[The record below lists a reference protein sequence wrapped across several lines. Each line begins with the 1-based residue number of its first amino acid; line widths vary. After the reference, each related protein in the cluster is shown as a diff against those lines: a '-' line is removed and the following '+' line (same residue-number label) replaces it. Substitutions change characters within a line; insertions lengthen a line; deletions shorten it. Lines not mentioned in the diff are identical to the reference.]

1 MFYHND
7 KVGIFKQYR
16 DETMADQPLLPAPH
30 PRRIDP
36 KATFDSIAGW
46 IAQTAKHERAPGL
59 IVGLSGTDSILTFLA
74 CARAFEMLGK
84 PGKVLGLNFE
94 HSSKNDFAG
103 TDQPFTCARSSFNWV
118 ARDIFPWLREQAPQA
133 QLEIDDTI
141 PHSDDNKR
149 WGHLFSRAVSAN
161 DPRHGLLSE
170 HFFPVGT
177 RNATEQALGTYSQ
190 LSKSVSMLPIVD
202 LYKTEVLD
210 ICEYLGVPQIAIDK
224 SREID
229 CDCGRFDTQA
239 NHMRELDLFIM
250 HKKGELT
257 RDYIDRNIP
266 KPVLAAVME
275 FYVEERAN
283 NDYRPRTPYTPQQTL
298 VVTMP

>member
-1 MFYHND
+1 M
-7 KVGIFKQYR
+7 
-16 DETMADQPLLPAPH
+16 TDQLPPAVT

-36 KATFDSIAGW
+36 QRTFDSIAGW
-46 IAQTAKHERAPGL
+46 IADEAKKERAPGL

-84 PGKVLGLNFE
+84 PTKVLGLNFE
-94 HSSKNDFAG
+94 HGSKNDFAG
-103 TDQPFTCARSSFNWV
+103 ADQPFACVKSTFNWV
-118 ARDIFPWLREQAPQA
+118 AQDIFPWLREKAPHA
-133 QLEIDDTI
+133 QLEIDATI

-161 DPRHGLLSE
+161 DARHGLLSE

-202 LYKTEVLD
+202 LYKSEVLE
-210 ICEYLGVPQIAIDK
+210 ICAYLGVPQIALDK

-250 HKKGELT
+250 HRQGLLA
-257 RDYIDRNIP
+257 RDYINTAIP

-283 NDYRPRTPYTPQQTL
+283 NDYRPRTPYRPQQNL
-298 VVTMP
+298 VVTHP